1 VNRTSFRKLLAPSV
15 AVLALSI
22 SLTACGGGNSED
34 DSTGSGSDSSAAPAD
49 GGDYADLSGDLAIGG
64 ASSQESAQN
73 AWIVGF
79 GDVAPGVTVS
89 YDPIGSGG
97 GRENF
102 ISGGFPM
109 AGSDSYLTDDEG
121 ELSAAT
127 ETCGAEPIEIPNY
140 VSPIAIIFNVEGVD
154 TLNLAPAT
162 LAGIFAG
169 TITKWNDPAIV
180 EDNPDAELPD
190 ANITPVHRSDE
201 SGTSENFTDY
211 LDAVAGDVW
220 TYGAV
225 ETWPTEAGG
234 EGGKSTSGVVQVVTD
249 AANTIGYA
257 DASQAGGL
265 GQANIKVGNEYV
277 APSPQAAAKIL
288 EVSPAVDDS
297 SDVNMAVDLDHET
310 QESGV
315 YPIVLTSYL
324 LACQTYDDE
333 ATAANVKGYISY
345 ILSSDGQEIGSSE
358 AGSAPLSSAILT
370 KAQSIVDT
378 ISAG

>member
-1 VNRTSFRKLLAPSV
+1 MKRLTLKYAAAP
-15 AVLALSI
+15 AAIL
-22 SLTACGGGNSED
+22 LTASLAACGAANEEPASGSEGD
-34 DSTGSGSDSSAAPAD
+34 SGSD
-49 GGDYADLSGDLAIGG
+49 LSGTLSIGG
-64 ASSQESAQN
+64 ASSQEAAQN
-73 AWIVGF
+73 AWRAAFQGQNP
-79 GDVAPGVTVS
+79 DVTVN

-97 GRENF
+97 GREQF

-109 AGSDSYLTDDEG
+109 AGSDSYLNNDEG
-121 ELSAAT
+121 ELDAAT
-127 ETCGAEPIEIPNY
+127 ERCEGQEPIEVPNY
-140 VSPIAIIFNVEGVD
+140 ISPIAVIYNLEGVED
-154 TLNLAPAT
+154 LQLSPDT

-169 TITKWNDPAIV
+169 TITKWNDKAIV
-180 EDNPDAELPD
+180 ADNPDATLPD
-190 ANITPVHRSDE
+190 EDITPVHRSDE

-234 EGGKSTSGVVQVVTD
+234 EGGKGTSGVVQVVTD

-265 GQANIKVGNEYV
+265 GQANIKVGEEYV
-277 APSPQAAAKIL
+277 APSADAAAKIF
-288 EVSPAVDDS
+288 EVSPRVDEG
-297 SDVNMAVDLDHET
+297 SDVNMAFDLDHET
-310 QESGV
+310 EEAGV

-324 LACQTYDDE
+324 LACQSYDDE

-345 ILSSDGQEIGSSE
+345 ILSDEGQEIGSSE
-358 AGSAPLSSAILT
+358 AGSAPLTDSIRED
-370 KAQSIVDT
+370 AQSIVDT

>member
-22 SLTACGGGNSED
+22 SLTACGGGNSSD
-34 DSTGSGSDSSAAPAD
+34 DSTGSGSDSSGAPAD
-49 GGDYADLSGDLAIGG
+49 GGDSADLSGELAIGG

-79 GDVAPGVTVS
+79 GDVAPGLTVT
-89 YDPIGSGG
+89 YDPVGSGT

-102 ISGGFPM
+102 ISGGYPM
-109 AGSDSYLTDDEG
+109 AGSDAYLTDDEG

-127 ETCGAEPIEIPNY
+127 ETCGAAPIEIPNY

-154 TLNLAPAT
+154 QLNLSPAT

-169 TITKWNDPAIV
+169 TITKWNDDAIV
-180 EDNPDAELPD
+180 KDNPDAELPD

-249 AANTIGYA
+249 APNTIGYA

-265 GQANIKVGNEYV
+265 GQANIGVGNEFV

-288 EVSPAVDDS
+288 EVSPAVDES

-324 LACQTYDDE
+324 LACQNYDDE